1 MPIVGKPQ
9 FNSFGEFTGYRGS
22 AKDIR
27 HSRTEAAAND
37 RRTQVDTLTGLAN
50 KTQIKRSFSHNFRV
64 FRNTKKSCAVLMINL
79 DRFKQVNETL
89 GQAAGNELLKQVAI
103 RLGRVADERISIARL
118 SADEFLIVM
127 PDVDDRA
134 ILGDMGQ
141 RIVQILSQ
149 PYTID
154 SNQANF
160 GASVGIAVAAYDGV
174 ETDELINAAD

>member
-1 MPIVGKPQ
+1 M
-9 FNSFGEFTGYRGS
+9 
-22 AKDIR
+22 
-27 HSRTEAAAND
+27 
-37 RRTQVDTLTGLAN
+37 TGLAN

-149 PYTID
+149 P
-154 SNQANF
+154 
-160 GASVGIAVAAYDGV
+160 
-174 ETDELINAAD
+174 

>member
-9 FNSFGEFTGYRGS
+9 LNSFGEFTGYRGS

-89 GQAAGNELLKQVAI
+89 GQAADWAMGRACRSSLMPLSVPTKQPD
-103 RLGRVADERISIARL
+103 LPHCMH
-118 SADEFLIVM
+118 SA
-127 PDVDDRA
+127 
-134 ILGDMGQ
+134 G
-141 RIVQILSQ
+141 
-149 PYTID
+149 
-154 SNQANF
+154 
-160 GASVGIAVAAYDGV
+160 
-174 ETDELINAAD
+174 